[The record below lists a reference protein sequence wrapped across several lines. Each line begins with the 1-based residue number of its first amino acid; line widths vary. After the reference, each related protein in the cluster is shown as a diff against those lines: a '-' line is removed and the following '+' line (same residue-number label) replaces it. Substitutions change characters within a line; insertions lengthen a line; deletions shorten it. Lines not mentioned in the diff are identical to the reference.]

1 MLEALSEN
9 SVVRMFRSF
18 FSFENEVSE
27 TSHFVNH
34 KKQRSGGGKVVPLRD
49 DDLMQGVINI
59 KSPRTMDDARDAAD
73 KLREGRVVIMN
84 LGRLEKDLA
93 KEVLYFL
100 SGTIYALAGDS
111 KKVGSDIFLFAP
123 EGISVTQ
130 LDEIQEKTAGK
141 SGIGFDEM

>member
-1 MLEALSEN
+1 
-9 SVVRMFRSF
+9 MFRSF

-34 KKQRSGGGKVVPLRD
+34 KKQRSGGKVVPLRD

-141 SGIGFDEM
+141 GGIGFDEM

>member
-1 MLEALSEN
+1 
-9 SVVRMFRSF
+9 
-18 FSFENEVSE
+18 
-27 TSHFVNH
+27 
-34 KKQRSGGGKVVPLRD
+34 
-49 DDLMQGVINI
+49 
-59 KSPRTMDDARDAAD
+59 MDDARDAAD

>member
-1 MLEALSEN
+1 MEALSEN
-9 SVVRMFRSF
+9 GVVRMFRSF